1 MYRTKSGWYY
11 VGHGQLRYMDADG
24 WTEQYRN
31 IDNPPPVASPYVPA
45 PSSALAPQQDQPGPP
60 GPRKKSPPLSTWL
73 AFAAVVAVTAVVV
86 SASGADLAR
95 PAVTAD
101 IPSSTPRAQGHT
113 AQPVRVPARVPVRS
127 PAQATPLVRPTPSI
141 SPLVG
146 PTPSISPL
154 VVGGDFSREFALAKA
169 ADVTGDMRIVDECI
183 ADRIDVNSAL
193 VLLSRSYGR
202 LAEAGVPPSLDR
214 SDYLGR
220 VVALQSLAA
229 QAAEGYDVDR
239 AGTLAKYATVRD
251 GTGVLFEQLNDALG
265 SHLSLP

>member
-31 IDNPPPVASPYVPA
+31 IDNPPPAVAHAVPAASPSQPTQPSQPA
-45 PSSALAPQQDQPGPP
+45 KP
-60 GPRKKSPPLSTWL
+60 GPRKKSPPLRTWIVI
-73 AFAAVVAVTAVVV
+73 AAVGAVTAVMV

-95 PAVTAD
+95 IGDPADV
-101 IPSSTPRAQGHT
+101 PSSALRAQGHT
-113 AQPVRVPARVPVRS
+113 AEPVRAPVRG
-127 PAQATPLVRPTPSI
+127 PAQATPLGVPTPSI
-141 SPLVG
+141 P
-146 PTPSISPL
+146 PL
-154 VVGGDFSREFALAKA
+154 VVGGDFSGEWVVAKA
-169 ADVTGDMRIVDECI
+169 ADVMGDMRIVDECL

-202 LAEAGVPPSLDR
+202 LAEAGVPPGLDR